1 MCYISLRN
9 FILFAVGSIPAPTTL
24 IATWIFNDGPPW
36 IFSDEPP
43 WIVNNAPPWIFN
55 DAPACAALPRP
66 ENPGRKPPT
75 LLLTHFYIK
84 GKFNSSA
91 LLVTDI
97 FTKFCGV
104 PFLVQIKWRFV
115 VVISSFKRV
124 FSKTNVCLR
133 WTIVVGRN
141 CSLIYNGFDQTL
153 FGHWALL
160 FLSTVTCA
168 FFARCGGLWQFG
180 LVVSVDGLF
189 DIRHATVAYFNSV
202 AVEYFV

>member
-1 MCYISLRN
+1 M
-9 FILFAVGSIPAPTTL
+9 GSIPAPTTL

-124 FSKTNVCLR
+124 FSKTNVYVWGVLL
-133 WTIVVGRN
+133 
-141 CSLIYNGFDQTL
+141 SL
-153 FGHWALL
+153 
-160 FLSTVTCA
+160 VE
-168 FFARCGGLWQFG
+168 
-180 LVVSVDGLF
+180 
-189 DIRHATVAYFNSV
+189 TVAWYTMDSTKHFLTLGTLLSFYSCMCFLRPLWRFRTV
-202 AVEYFV
+202 WSCCVRHSIVCLTLGM